1 MFGSYM
7 HALVQ
12 EVTMTVQYHQEHQH
26 SSSRAS
32 RNLKDCAK
40 QPVDPGLQRGSE
52 TTAVDLFP
60 ETSLTSLW
68 STITF
73 EVPMKKFTE
82 YLQLF

>member
-1 MFGSYM
+1 MFGSYI

-12 EVTMTVQYHQEHQH
+12 EVTMTVQEHQH

-32 RNLKDCAK
+32 RNLKDFAK
-40 QPVDPGLQRGSE
+40 QPVDPGLQKGSE
-52 TTAVDLFP
+52 TTAADLFP

-73 EVPMKKFTE
+73 EMPMKKLTE